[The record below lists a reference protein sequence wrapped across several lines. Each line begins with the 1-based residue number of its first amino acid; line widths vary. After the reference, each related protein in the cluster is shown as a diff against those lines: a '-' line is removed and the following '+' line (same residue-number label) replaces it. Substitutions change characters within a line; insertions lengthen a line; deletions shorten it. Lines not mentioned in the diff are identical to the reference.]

1 MTENRTAAPAPD
13 AALVDRY
20 LDDLARMLAEAPPAE
35 RADALGSVREY
46 VDDALAA
53 LERPATSDDVH
64 AVLRR
69 LGPPE
74 DLTRD
79 LVDRGIV
86 SPAGPAAPSALDPT
100 TAPTA
105 GAAGH
110 GEASDARPG
119 DGAATAGLVLG
130 VLAVLLPLLGDVLGI
145 GAVVLARRARRL
157 GTTHESRRVVGLV
170 LGVVAV
176 VIGVVAAF
184 GLLAT
189 FSFSTDSGT
198 EVGQT
203 TGAALLV
210 GPVAA
215 R

>member
-100 TAPTA
+100 TARTT

-110 GEASDARPG
+110 GEASHARPG

-130 VLAVLLPLLGDVLGI
+130 VLAVLLPLLGVVLGI

>member
-1 MTENRTAAPAPD
+1 
-13 AALVDRY
+13 
-20 LDDLARMLAEAPPAE
+20 
-35 RADALGSVREY
+35 
-46 VDDALAA
+46 
-53 LERPATSDDVH
+53 
-64 AVLRR
+64 
-69 LGPPE
+69 
-74 DLTRD
+74 
-79 LVDRGIV
+79 
-86 SPAGPAAPSALDPT
+86 
-100 TAPTA
+100 
-105 GAAGH
+105 
-110 GEASDARPG
+110 
-119 DGAATAGLVLG
+119 VLG
-130 VLAVLLPLLGDVLGI
+130 VLAVLLPLLGVVLGI

-176 VIGVVAAF
+176 VIGVVGAF

>member
-53 LERPATSDDVH
+53 RERPATSDDVH

-86 SPAGPAAPSALDPT
+86 SPAGRAAPSALDPT
-100 TAPTA
+100 TAPTT

-110 GEASDARPG
+110 GEASHARPG
-119 DGAATAGLVLG
+119 DGAATAGFVLG
-130 VLAVLLPLLGDVLGI
+130 VLAVLLPLLGVVLGI

-203 TGAALLV
+203 TGAVLLV